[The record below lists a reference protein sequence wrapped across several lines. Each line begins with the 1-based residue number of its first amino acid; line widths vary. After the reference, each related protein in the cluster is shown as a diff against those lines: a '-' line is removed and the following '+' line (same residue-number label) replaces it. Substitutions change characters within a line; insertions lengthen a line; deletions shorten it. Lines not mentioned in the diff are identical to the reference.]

1 MLSKD
6 PEKRLEASELLK
18 EFGQVGFFFKEQ
30 YDDIKKWLVG
40 NLD

>member
-18 EFGQVGFFFKEQ
+18 EFGQVGFFLKNNMM
-30 YDDIKKWLVG
+30 ILKNGLLVI
-40 NLD
+40 

>member
-18 EFGQVGFFFKEQ
+18 EFGQVGFFLKT
-30 YDDIKKWLVG
+30 I
-40 NLD
+40 